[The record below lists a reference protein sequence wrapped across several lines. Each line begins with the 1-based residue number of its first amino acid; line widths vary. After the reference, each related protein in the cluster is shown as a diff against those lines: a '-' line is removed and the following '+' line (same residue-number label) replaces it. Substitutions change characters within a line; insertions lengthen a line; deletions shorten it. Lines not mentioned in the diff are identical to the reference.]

1 MRLRRL
7 IFVAVCTACCIAAQE
22 KKDDPKSSDL
32 ANTFSTAQ
40 NPRAVKPKPA
50 DANLPS
56 LANFEAF
63 TGTTVPPGH
72 SREVNDVGQ
81 IAADAF
87 DSQGKSATFLLT
99 RASSHTVAMP
109 EPDVIPSLAVYA
121 GGFGIFWWCLR
132 AMLKC
137 TT

>member
-1 MRLRRL
+1 MCLRRL
-7 IFVAVCTACCIAAQE
+7 MFVGVCTACCIAAQE

-32 ANTFSTAQ
+32 VNIFSTAQ

-56 LANFEAF
+56 LANVEAF
-63 TGTTVPPGH
+63 TGITVPPGL
-72 SREVNDVGQ
+72 SRGINDVGQ
-81 IAADAF
+81 IALDGFDA
-87 DSQGKSATFLLT
+87 QGKSATFLLT
-99 RASSHTVAMP
+99 HAPSQSVAMP

-121 GGFGIFWWCLR
+121 GGFGILWWYRRRL
-132 AMLKC
+132 LKW